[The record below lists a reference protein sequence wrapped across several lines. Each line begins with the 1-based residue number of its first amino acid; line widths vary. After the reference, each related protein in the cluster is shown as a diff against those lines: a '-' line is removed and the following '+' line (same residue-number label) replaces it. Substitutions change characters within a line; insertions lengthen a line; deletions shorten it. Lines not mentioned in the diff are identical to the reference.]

1 MIILNGNHLK
11 KFYSFDLTFLEPKNN
26 FRHKHSISFYV
37 KLNQMD
43 RLVTQIKNY
52 KLETKGLLAELR
64 GRNKSN
70 AIKIYITGLH
80 NNM

>member
-26 FRHKHSISFYV
+26 SRHKHSNFFNV

-43 RLVTQIKNY
+43 KLITQIKNY